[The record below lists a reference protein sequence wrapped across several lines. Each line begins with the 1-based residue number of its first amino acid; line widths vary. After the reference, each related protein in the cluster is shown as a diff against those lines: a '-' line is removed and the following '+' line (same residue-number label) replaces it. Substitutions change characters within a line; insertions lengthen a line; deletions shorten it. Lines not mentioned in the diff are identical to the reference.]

1 MKLNFLSLP
10 YFICLFLCAVIVA
23 ALFFA
28 FRKCPRGVKIAA
40 VLILMLL
47 NIAQH
52 LLKCFVWPH
61 LYGTGFQYHNTA
73 YNVCATLIL
82 LSPFV
87 FLFGGQAS
95 KDAMLY
101 LGTGGPLLAIV
112 VPFWF
117 EGQSVFSWEVLR
129 FYVCHLL
136 LIATS
141 LLPALWRLHR
151 PSYRSFAAVPLCFF
165 FVLGLIL
172 INAIVCAAC
181 GLIGSETEDLFTTLY
196 ALNPCWAMH
205 PAPPAGFEWVQT
217 ALELFTPS
225 VFLGNAERP
234 YVPLLWYFIPM
245 YLLMAVLSLLLG
257 IALDFK
263 RFRKD
268 LGRLFSKRHPKT

>member
-1 MKLNFLSLP
+1 MKLNFLSFP
-10 YFICLFLCAVIVA
+10 YFVCLLLCAGIVV

-28 FRKCPRGVKIAA
+28 FRKCPRGVRFGV
-40 VLILMLL
+40 VLALMLL

-52 LLKCFVWPH
+52 LLKCYVWPH

-87 FLFGGQAS
+87 LLFGGQTA
-95 KDAMLY
+95 KDALLY
-101 LGTGGPLLAIV
+101 IGTGGPLLAIV

-141 LLPALWRLHR
+141 LLPALWKLHR
-151 PSYRSFAAVPLCFF
+151 PSYKSFLTIPLCFF
-165 FVLGLIL
+165 FVLGVIV
-172 INAIVCAAC
+172 INAVICAAC
-181 GLIGSETEDLFTTLY
+181 GLLAGGTRDLFSTLY
-196 ALNPCWAMH
+196 SLNPCWVMH

-217 ALELFTPS
+217 ALEFFSPDL
-225 VFLGNAERP
+225 FLGSGDKP
-234 YVPLLWYFIPM
+234 YVPFLWYFIPM

-263 RFRKD
+263 RLKAD
-268 LGRLFSKRHPKT
+268 LTRNKKSPKK